1 MTSPTPAQRFGRS
14 LLLDDGDL
22 VFSDGN
28 LVEIEGKPNLVQA
41 LTLRV
46 LTPFGSDRFNVGYG
60 LDLSQAFLEATG
72 VRMVKEIIKLN
83 LVSTVGTDPRVREV
97 RQVTFDDDPER
108 LAAHPELV
116 QSVRAAHHRR
126 VWTVEVDIETA
137 TGDTLTLL
145 VNVEV

>member
-1 MTSPTPAQRFGRS
+1 MTSPTPAGLFGRS

-22 VFSDGN
+22 VFEGGA
-28 LVEIEGKPNLVQA
+28 LVEIDGKPNLVQA

-60 LDLSQAFLEATG
+60 LDLTQAFLEPTG
-72 VRMVKEIIKLN
+72 VRMVKEIIKLS
-83 LVSTVGTDPRVREV
+83 LVSTLGTDPRVREV

-108 LAAHPELV
+108 LAAHPELGP
-116 QSVRAAHHRR
+116 SVRAAHHRR
-126 VWTVEVDIETA
+126 VWTVNVDIETA
-137 TGDTLTLL
+137 TGDALTLL

>member
-1 MTSPTPAQRFGRS
+1 MTSPTPAGRFGRG

-22 VFSDGN
+22 VLDGGR
-28 LVEIEGKPNLVQA
+28 LLEVEGIPNLTQA

-60 LDLSQAFLEATG
+60 LDVVQAFTAPTG

-83 LVSTVGTDPRVREV
+83 LVSTLGTDPRVREV
-97 RQVTFDDDPER
+97 RSVTFDDDRAR

-116 QSVRAAHHRR
+116 EAVRAAHHRR
-126 VWTVEVDIETA
+126 VWTVEVEIETS
-137 TGDTLTLL
+137 TGDALTLL

>member
-1 MTSPTPAQRFGRS
+1 MTSPTPAGRFGRS

-22 VFSDGN
+22 VIDGGD
-28 LVEIEGKPNLVQA
+28 LVEVEGVPNLVQA

-60 LDLSQAFLEATG
+60 LNLTPAFLEPTG

-83 LVSTVGTDPRVREV
+83 LVSTLSTDPRVREV
-97 RQVTFDDDPER
+97 RRVTFDDDPDR
-108 LAAHPELV
+108 LAAHPDLAP
-116 QSVRAAHHRR
+116 QVRAAHRRR

-137 TGDTLTLL
+137 TGDAVALF
-145 VNVEV
+145 VSVGV